1 MSKPSIP
8 GVLGI
13 LNNENKE
20 HFLNMPFRTLTESKK
35 KKKVG
40 ILKVV
45 GEIKADLFRED
56 WQLNFLKKQWKL
68 ETFIF
73 NILEEYTYQTGILYP
88 VNILS
93 EK

>member
-1 MSKPSIP
+1 MSKPCDP

-20 HFLNMPFRTLTESKK
+20 LFINMPFRTFTESKK

-45 GEIKADLFRED
+45 GEIKTD
-56 WQLNFLKKQWKL
+56 FLQRRLTTKFCK
-68 ETFIF
+68 ETMEIR
-73 NILEEYTYQTGILYP
+73 NLHL
-88 VNILS
+88 
-93 EK
+93 